1 MKKTYLLVA
10 VFLLSQT
17 IFSQT
22 STPKDIGVIQQ
33 HFNGL
38 KKKSENSSDDFSEW
52 KVTST
57 ASSLKKGL
65 THYYITQ
72 YHNNIPIINGT
83 YNMSV
88 LNGKVNYKL
97 DQFVPEIKSKLTS
110 SKTSGITP
118 ESAIQSVVTKHRLR
132 SSANLVRISKR
143 SSSGDDVIHFVN
155 SGITE
160 DNEPI
165 TAQKVYVFQDNQLKL
180 CWNINLYE
188 EGGQNWWNSFVDI
201 SSGKVIAEDNWVI
214 SCNFGE
220 VEHAHLKGEAY
231 ANKSE
236 VNYVEKNSGVPYAK
250 ESMMFAPDSY
260 NVYAMP
266 LSDPDDGGRTI
277 ATNPANLTASPF
289 GWHDTNAASGAE
301 FTITR
306 GNNVWAQED
315 ANGNNG
321 TGASPDGGSG
331 LDFDFPV
338 NLGLSPANYRDA
350 STTNLFYWNNIMH
363 DVWYQ
368 YGFDE
373 ASGNFQENNY
383 GKGGAGSD
391 SVNADS
397 QDGSGTNNANFA
409 TPTDGGNPRMQMF
422 LWNQTSPGRDGS
434 FDNVIIAH
442 EYGHGISTR
451 LVGGPNSN
459 ALGGS
464 EQMGEG
470 WSDWF
475 GLMLT
480 MKAGDQGTDSRG
492 VGNYVLGQDKNGP
505 GIRPT
510 PYSTDRGINNTD
522 YADINGLRVPHGVGY
537 AFATI
542 LWDMTWLI
550 IDQEGFDPDF
560 YNGTGGN
567 NIAMALVIEGLKNT
581 ASNPGFVSGRD
592 GILQADQDLYGGQY
606 RCLIWKAFAE
616 RGVGEGANENNNGGS
631 NSNTDQTVSFVNP
644 CDGGGPG
651 PDPEVCSG
659 DITTFPFSESF
670 ETNFGDWSNST
681 ADDIDFTR
689 NSGGTASSNTGPTAA
704 ADGST
709 YVYVEASG
717 DGTGFPNK
725 RAVLNSP
732 CLNFS
737 SLAEPNLSFQ
747 YHMYGTAINSLT
759 VEARVDNT
767 GDWTSVFTRSGD
779 QGNQWNGASVD
790 LTAYAGQSSVQLRF
804 VVVTGSGTSGWQ
816 SDIAIDSV
824 AIQNGGTDPGP
835 DPDGCSGEIT
845 AYPFNESFETSFGDW
860 SNATSGDDIDFTR
873 DSGGTPSSNTGPSS
887 GADGATYVYV
897 EASGDGTGFPNK
909 SAILN
914 SPCLN
919 FSSLTTPSLQFQ
931 YHMYGTAINSLTVE
945 ARTNNTGAWTSIFS
959 QNGDKGNQW
968 NAANVDLA
976 AYAGESSVQIR
987 FIVVTGSGTSGWQSD
1002 IALDA
1007 ISIGEDTG
1015 GPDPDPGCASLNF
1028 NDYTITPFSN
1038 QDSAGNFSV
1047 GSGGA
1052 SLTLTNNTWKY
1063 IPLNYTVTANT
1074 VIEFEFSSTSQGEI
1088 HGVAFEN
1095 DNTLT
1100 AARCFKVHGTQNY
1113 GITNFDNYAGGTQ
1126 TYVIPVG
1133 DSYTGTMDR
1142 LVFINDND
1150 AGSGNTSTFT
1160 NVKIYEGS
1168 CSSSSVQVASF
1179 GTRVDQMGDE
1189 DEDVLSSITIAPVP
1203 VKKGN
1208 LLRVLSQGKN
1218 LSNTTYSVI
1227 NVLGQVLDKGNLNDT
1242 KAINIDGFKSG
1253 VYILQLE
1260 NEYTK
1265 VSKRFIIE

>member
-17 IFSQT
+17 IFSQN
-22 STPKDIGVIQQ
+22 STPKDIGTIQQ
-33 HFNGL
+33 HFNNL
-38 KKKSENSSDDFSEW
+38 KKKSKDASLDFSEW
-52 KVTST
+52 KVTSS

-72 YHNNIPIINGT
+72 YHNSIPIINGT
-83 YNMSV
+83 YNLSV
-88 LNGKVNYKL
+88 LNGKVNFNL

-118 ESAIQSVVTKHRLR
+118 EAAIQSLITKHRLK

-143 SSSGDDVIHFVN
+143 SSAGDDVIHFVN

-201 SSGKVIAEDNWVI
+201 SSGKIIAEDNWVI

-220 VEHAHLKGEAY
+220 VEHAHIKGEAHS
-231 ANKSE
+231 NKTE

-277 ATNPANLTASPF
+277 VTNPANLTASPY
-289 GWHDTNAASGAE
+289 GWHDTNGATGAE

-321 TGASPDGGSG
+321 TGASPNGGSS
-331 LDFDFPV
+331 LDFDYPV
-338 NLGLSPANYRDA
+338 NLGLSPSNYRDA

-383 GKGGAGSD
+383 GKGGSGSD

-422 LWNQTSPGRDGS
+422 LWNQTNPGRDGS

-451 LVGGPNSN
+451 LVGGRNSN
-459 ALGGS
+459 TLGGS

-492 VGNYVLGQDKNGP
+492 VGNYVLGQDENGP

-510 PYSTDRGINNTD
+510 PYSTNRSINDTD
-522 YADINGLRVPHGVGY
+522 YADISGLRVPHGVGY

-542 LWDMTWLI
+542 LWDMTWLLV
-550 IDQEGFDPDF
+550 DQEGFDPDF

-581 ASNPGFVSGRD
+581 ANNPGFVSGRD

-631 NSNTDQTVSFVNP
+631 NTNSDQTVSFVNP
-644 CDGGGPG
+644 CDGGGPD

-659 DITTFPFSESF
+659 DVTTFPFNESF
-670 ETNFGDWSNST
+670 ETNFGEWSNST
-681 ADDIDFTR
+681 SDDIDFTR
-689 NSGGTASSNTGPTAA
+689 NSGGTPSSNTGPGAA

-725 RAVLNSP
+725 TAVLNSP

-737 SLAEPNLSFQ
+737 SLTDPNLSFQ
-747 YHMYGTAINSLT
+747 YHMFGSAINSLT
-759 VEARVDNT
+759 VEARTDNT

-816 SDIAIDSV
+816 SDIAIDAV

-835 DPDGCSGEIT
+835 GDGCSGEIT
-845 AYPFNESFETSFGDW
+845 SFPFNESFESSFGDW

-873 DSGGTPSSNTGPSS
+873 DSGGTPSSNTGPSN
-887 GADGATYVYV
+887 GADGSTYIYV

-909 SAILN
+909 TATLN

-931 YHMYGTAINSLTVE
+931 YHMYGTAINSLTAE
-945 ARTNNTGAWTSIFS
+945 ARINNGAWTSIFS
-959 QNGDKGNQW
+959 RNGDQGNQW
-968 NAANVDLA
+968 NAANVDLT

-987 FIVVTGSGTSGWQSD
+987 FTVVTGSGTSGWQSD

-1015 GPDPDPGCASLNF
+1015 GPDPDPGCATLNF

-1038 QDSAGNFSV
+1038 QDAAGNFSI

-1052 SLTLTNNTWKY
+1052 SLILTNNTWKY

-1088 HGVAFEN
+1088 HGIAFEN

-1126 TYVIPVG
+1126 TYVIPIG
-1133 DSYTGTMDR
+1133 DSYTGAMDR

-1179 GTRVDQMGDE
+1179 GTRVDELGDE
-1189 DEDVLSSITIAPVP
+1189 DEDVLSSITLAPVP

-1208 LLRVLSQGKN
+1208 LLKIISQGKN

-1242 KAINIDGFKSG
+1242 KAINIDQFKSG

-1265 VSKRFIIE
+1265 VNKRFIIE